1 MPQITLVLLY
11 ALLPFIGNAIGAA
24 LAESVRTPRWVTGA
38 ALHAAAG
45 IAIALVSVD
54 LFPRVLGQLPIWQIV
69 IGFLLGAG
77 ASVGLAHLV
86 TVLQRKRVLAGQ
98 RTAWLV
104 FSAIAADL
112 VSDGLITGAGTAIGT
127 SFGFL
132 VAASQSIA
140 NIPGGFAVAAGLRET
155 GVPFRT
161 RGLVT
166 AAMITP
172 ILASA
177 LLGAW
182 LLGNATPDI
191 KNMAICIIAGVLL
204 LATVED
210 VLPQGDKPEPHRWIS
225 TSAFS
230 LGFAGF
236 ALLAALI
243 D

>member
-11 ALLPFIGNAIGAA
+11 ALLPFVGNAIGAA

-86 TVLQRKRVLAGQ
+86 TVLQRNRGLAGQ

-112 VSDGLITGAGTAIGT
+112 VSDGLITGAC
-127 SFGFL
+127 L
-132 VAASQSIA
+132 
-140 NIPGGFAVAAGLRET
+140 
-155 GVPFRT
+155 
-161 RGLVT
+161 
-166 AAMITP
+166 
-172 ILASA
+172 
-177 LLGAW
+177 
-182 LLGNATPDI
+182 
-191 KNMAICIIAGVLL
+191 
-204 LATVED
+204 
-210 VLPQGDKPEPHRWIS
+210 
-225 TSAFS
+225 
-230 LGFAGF
+230 
-236 ALLAALI
+236 
-243 D
+243 